1 MKILVLSDSHRS
13 LSYMRRCVDK
23 IKPNAIVHLGD
34 YYEDADLLREEYP
47 HIHMYQVSGNCDIYR
62 CPPFARDILIL
73 PVCGVNLYMTHGHR
87 HNVKMYLDL
96 LLRDARM
103 SKVDAV
109 LYGHTHIPNCYQ
121 DSEGMWVMNPGS
133 CGCYSP
139 TAGLITVEDGK
150 ILECRLLWPENLE
163 EYV

>member
-23 IKPNAIVHLGD
+23 IKPDAIVHLGD
-34 YYEDADLLREEYP
+34 HYDDAELLREEYP
-47 HIHMYQVSGNCDIYR
+47 YIRMYQVPGNCDIYS

-87 HNVKMYLDL
+87 HNVKKYLDL
-96 LLRDARM
+96 LLQDAKK

-121 DSEGMWVMNPGS
+121 DWEGMWVLNPGS
-133 CGCYSP
+133 CTAYNP
-139 TAGLITVEDGK
+139 TAGLITVSDGK
-150 ILECRLLWPENLE
+150 IKECCLLRPENLE